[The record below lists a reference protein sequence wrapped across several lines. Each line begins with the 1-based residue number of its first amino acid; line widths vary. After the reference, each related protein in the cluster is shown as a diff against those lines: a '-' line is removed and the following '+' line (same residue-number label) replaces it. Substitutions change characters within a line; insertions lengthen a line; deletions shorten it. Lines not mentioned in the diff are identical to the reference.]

1 MCNIKVTM
9 ISIIIWTLRIV
20 GRIEYSGRIE
30 AIAETALIKLMKVL
44 RIIQEYWWEFF
55 IYYLSAKLRL
65 VWKLKVYKIKIIQMK
80 ALWKSIKII
89 YRILKHCRD
98 FIRRFPIKARRH
110 YWCEN
115 SALIIKIMNLFTH
128 RTSKSEM
135 ESLVF
140 ANQNKSK
147 KKKNYSRK
155 RRNTC
160 LIQLSTMRN

>member
-1 MCNIKVTM
+1 MRL
-9 ISIIIWTLRIV
+9 S
-20 GRIEYSGRIE
+20 
-30 AIAETALIKLMKVL
+30 
-44 RIIQEYWWEFF
+44 
-55 IYYLSAKLRL
+55 IYYLSAKLLL

-128 RTSKSEM
+128 RTYKSEM

-147 KKKNYSRK
+147 KKKFYSRK
-155 RRNTC
+155 RRKYM
-160 LIQLSTMRN
+160 LDSTHYNVKLKKEKVRKYKHPIREL